1 MTYDRSNDRSNNRSS
16 TSRIRNQAR
25 PGSGTSRSARGMSAQ
40 NQVPK
45 RRRADPA
52 APTYIVAGA
61 VVAILGL
68 GFAVGLAISPGAAE
82 RALALK
88 ILPWVVAVGG
98 IVLSLVGFMRLGPSR
113 SV

>member
-1 MTYDRSNDRSNNRSS
+1 MPTREPSPSHL
-16 TSRIRNQAR
+16 RNQAR
-25 PGSGTSRSARGMSAQ
+25 PGSSTTRTPRGLSSQ
-40 NQVPK
+40 SQVPK

-61 VVAILGL
+61 VLAILGL

-88 ILPWVVAVGG
+88 ILPWLIAIGG
-98 IVLSLVGFMRLGPSR
+98 MGFSLFGFMRLGPTR

>member
-1 MTYDRSNDRSNNRSS
+1 MAN
-16 TSRIRNQAR
+16 TSRIRNQAAR
-25 PGSGTSRSARGMSAQ
+25 PGSGTSRTVRGMSSQ
-40 NQVPK
+40 TTVPK

-68 GFAVGLAISPGAAE
+68 GFAIGLAISPGAAE

-88 ILPWVVAVGG
+88 ILPWVVALGG
-98 IVLSLVGFMRLGPSR
+98 VALATLGFFRLGPTR
-113 SV
+113 PV

>member
-1 MTYDRSNDRSNNRSS
+1 MSGGQSS

-25 PGSGTSRSARGMSAQ
+25 PGSGTSRTARGPSSQ
-40 NQVPK
+40 VQVPK

-52 APTYIVAGA
+52 APTYIIAGA

-88 ILPWVVAVGG
+88 ILPWLVAVGG
-98 IVLSLVGFMRLGPSR
+98 IALSVVGFMRLGPSR
-113 SV
+113 TV

>member
-1 MTYDRSNDRSNNRSS
+1 MSGGKSS

-25 PGSGTSRSARGMSAQ
+25 PGSGTTRTARGMSSQ
-40 NQVPK
+40 TQVPK

-88 ILPWVVAVGG
+88 LLPWLVTVGG
-98 IVLSLVGFMRLGPSR
+98 LSFSLVGFLRLGPAR
-113 SV
+113 PV

>member
-1 MTYDRSNDRSNNRSS
+1 MST

-25 PGSGTSRSARGMSAQ
+25 PGSGTSRSVRGMSSQ
-40 NQVPK
+40 SQVPK

-68 GFAVGLAISPGAAE
+68 GFAVGLAISPGAVE

-88 ILPWVVAVGG
+88 ILPWLVALGG
-98 IVLSLVGFMRLGPSR
+98 IGLSIFGFMRLGPSR
-113 SV
+113 PA